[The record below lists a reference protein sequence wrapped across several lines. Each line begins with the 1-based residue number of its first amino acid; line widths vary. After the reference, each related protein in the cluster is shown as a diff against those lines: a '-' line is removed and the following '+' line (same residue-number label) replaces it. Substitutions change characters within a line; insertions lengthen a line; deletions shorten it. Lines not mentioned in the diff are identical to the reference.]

1 MLDTVVG
8 AILKQND
15 CNTAEWRTQMV
26 SLKIE
31 GQAMF
36 KKELNIKWGGK
47 YIGAEPR
54 F

>member
-1 MLDTVVG
+1 MPDTVVG

-15 CNTAEWRTQMV
+15 YNIAEWRTQMV
-26 SLKIE
+26 SLKIA
-31 GQAMF
+31 GQVVF
-36 KKELNIKWGGK
+36 KKELNVKWEGK